1 MTASAGG
8 LPSSPPGEE
17 GPVTLQASNIVD
29 TLRTRITG
37 KVVGP
42 DDDGYDAAR
51 TVWNADIDRRPA
63 LVAQCSSPA
72 DVVAAVQ
79 LATEHDLEIA
89 VRAGAHSMSGA
100 SVVDAGLMI
109 DLSSLN
115 QVTVDPTAKRARV
128 GGGALL
134 GDLDAATLAHGLAVP
149 AGLVSHTGVAG
160 LTLGGGMGW
169 LSRKAGL
176 TIDNLLSAEVVT
188 ADGRV
193 LRASADEHP
202 DLFWALRGGGGNF
215 GVVTEFEF
223 ALHEIDPIVQ
233 FAMMFWD
240 LGQLGPVLRRAREV
254 MAVLSPDVNIVVAG
268 LNAPPAPFVPQEHQM
283 TPGVALLVTGFG
295 SAEEHSAVLETIRAG
310 LPPLF
315 ESVAPMPYV
324 ALQQMLDEGNA
335 WGFHCYDKGCYIE
348 DFTDEVIE
356 VLAAHLPKKTSP
368 LSVVLFYRLDHA
380 YSAVPDAETAFSGGR
395 SPRYGVFMVGV
406 CPTAEQL
413 PREREWVRSLADAM
427 QPVAIG
433 NEAYVN
439 GLTDLP
445 GARVR
450 ASYGPETYER
460 LARIKA
466 TYDPRNVFHR
476 NANIEPATA

>member
-1 MTASAGG
+1 MTQQTRNLADVLRSQMAGIVMG
-8 LPSSPPGEE
+8 PGD
-17 GPVTLQASNIVD
+17 A
-29 TLRTRITG
+29 
-37 KVVGP
+37 
-42 DDDGYDAAR
+42 GYDAAR

-63 LVAQCSSPA
+63 LVAQCSSTA

-109 DLSSLN
+109 DLSPLN
-115 QVTVDPTAKRARV
+115 QVTVDPTAQRARV

-134 GDLDAATLAHGLAVP
+134 RDLDAATQAHGLAVP

-176 TIDNLLSAEVVT
+176 TIDSLLSAEVVT

-193 LRASADEHP
+193 VRASADEHS

-223 ALHEIDPIVQ
+223 ALHEVDPVVQ

-254 MAVLSPDVNIVVAG
+254 VATLSAEVNIVVAG
-268 LNAPPAPFVPQEHQM
+268 LNAPPAPFVPQEHQLK
-283 TPGVALLVTGFG
+283 PGLALLVTGFG
-295 SAEEHSAVLETIRAG
+295 SAEEHAAVLDTIRAG

-315 ESVAPMPYV
+315 ESVGPMPFV
-324 ALQQMLDEGNA
+324 ALQQMLDEANA
-335 WGFHCYDKGCYIE
+335 WGFHCYDKSCYVE
-348 DFTDEVIE
+348 DFTDDVIQ
-356 VLAAHLPKKTSP
+356 VLEAQLPGKTSP

-380 YSAVPDAETAFSGGR
+380 YSAVPDGETAFSGGR
-395 SPRYGVFMVGV
+395 SPRYGMFVVGV
-406 CPTAEQL
+406 CHAAEQL
-413 PREREWVRSLADAM
+413 PLEREWVRALASAM

-445 GARVR
+445 EERVR

-460 LARIKA
+460 LSRIKA
-466 TYDPRNVFHR
+466 AYDPRNVFHR